1 VRVITLINAKGGPG
15 KSTLSASLAVA
26 AAEAGES
33 VIALDLDP
41 QRSLAMWGDK
51 RKADT
56 PAVDQVDAGELPD
69 ILATLANRFSV
80 AIIDTAGTAGTATNL
95 AVQGAD
101 LCLVPARPSWL
112 DIQATLATVDAVR
125 RMGKP
130 FAFVLNQCP
139 PTPRSRRSSEAA
151 AGLQSL
157 GVLANPLMTQRAD
170 YQDAIAAGLGVTE
183 YAPAGKAAEEVRALW
198 SWIDRTMNRSVAQ
211 SSRTTGTIIAA
222 GLLLIVISFA
232 VLLAL

>member
-1 VRVITLINAKGGPG
+1 DGEGTSVGRFGRWQRREGQAGLTQQRAYVAFGAFAVRVIALINAKGGPG

-101 LCLVPARPSWL
+101 LCLVP
-112 DIQATLATVDAVR
+112 
-125 RMGKP
+125 
-130 FAFVLNQCP
+130 
-139 PTPRSRRSSEAA
+139 
-151 AGLQSL
+151 
-157 GVLANPLMTQRAD
+157 
-170 YQDAIAAGLGVTE
+170 
-183 YAPAGKAAEEVRALW
+183 
-198 SWIDRTMNRSVAQ
+198 
-211 SSRTTGTIIAA
+211 
-222 GLLLIVISFA
+222 
-232 VLLAL
+232 